1 MRLKLKI
8 WTVSEINRYISGQ
21 VDIEPIFKNL
31 TVKGEVSNCK
41 SSGGHVYFALKD
53 GKNVLNSIAFRSS
66 DKMSTLYKNGN
77 MLVCQGKLNYYK
89 EGGKL
94 NFIVN
99 YSEIEGKGELYADFL
114 KTKEKLKN
122 EGLFDLSHKKTL
134 PYLPLKVGVITS
146 ETGAVIHDIINV
158 MRNRFHGGNII
169 LYPSKVQGNDAA
181 KSVIKGID
189 YFNSRLDTDV
199 IIIARGGGSFE
210 DLNAF
215 NDEEL
220 AYKVYESKIPVV
232 SAIGHESD
240 FTILDFVCDVRA
252 STPSNASEI
261 VFPVTENIE
270 NKLLNIKTDIHNTIF
285 NKLYDLKHQNELYKS
300 TILGN
305 SPKHKFKLKKNE
317 LHFYLQNINSR
328 TLKIYD
334 EKKSQTDLKDTLN
347 SEISHIIFLKKS
359 KLKTF
364 HTELMLNPPSV
375 LTDIYKKDISF
386 LKTSLNQDIIKIY
399 TKAKN
404 EIEFYKNTLDNLS
417 ISNILKKGFAL
428 LFKGDKR
435 ILKISELKREDE
447 ITLMMS
453 DGKVKVKVINT
464 GEDYAK

>member
-1 MRLKLKI
+1 M
-8 WTVSEINRYISGQ
+8 
-21 VDIEPIFKNL
+21 
-31 TVKGEVSNCK
+31 
-41 SSGGHVYFALKD
+41 
-53 GKNVLNSIAFRSS
+53 
-66 DKMSTLYKNGN
+66 
-77 MLVCQGKLNYYK
+77 
-89 EGGKL
+89 
-94 NFIVN
+94 
-99 YSEIEGKGELYADFL
+99 
-114 KTKEKLKN
+114 
-122 EGLFDLSHKKTL
+122 
-134 PYLPLKVGVITS
+134 
-146 ETGAVIHDIINV
+146 
-158 MRNRFHGGNII
+158 
-169 LYPSKVQGNDAA
+169 
-181 KSVIKGID
+181 
-189 YFNSRLDTDV
+189 
-199 IIIARGGGSFE
+199 
-210 DLNAF
+210 
-215 NDEEL
+215 
-220 AYKVYESKIPVV
+220 
-232 SAIGHESD
+232 
-240 FTILDFVCDVRA
+240 CDVRA

-464 GEDYAK
+464 GEDYEK